1 MNLRHISFTICTKSY
16 LAGALEWRRS
26 LICSGSG
33 IRGLI
38 YLIDVQENELSKL
51 WTEVKNISKEH
62 ADGLEDD
69 LLCVYMEE
77 IADNEGMRERYKTIE
92 YCTAI
97 KPSIFLSL
105 AKKFPECVLHYFDPD
120 IAIYKELAELRQF
133 SEEHSIT
140 LIPHMTTP
148 TNDKCKLT
156 ELDILRAG
164 VFNFGYV
171 GWNPKYDSGWDLIK
185 WWQEQLKNNCRIAL
199 EEGIFTDQS
208 WGVFF
213 CSSPES
219 GILYNKSY
227 NVAYWNLH
235 ERFISRNNSWD
246 YLVNGEELNFFHFS
260 GYSPLESEQISIH
273 QNRHSFI
280 KNNVLKTLF
289 DEYAKNLY
297 DAGFSYWRNNYG
309 KSDINLNATNAKQSI
324 IFSAD
329 EKVLSIIHDPYK
341 KPYKNLLKAAGLK
354 IYYNFNFKY
363 SDKIL
368 LEIEEKVVKISKEA
382 LRTKN
387 KLLLK
392 NKKLSS
398 YIQKVRTSAD
408 SECRKQYSDKATSY
422 FSAWIYWI
430 YLFIKNSFLQLTNN
444 KNNKPCV
451 AYNHI
456 MQESDIA
463 LIGYLTAETGV
474 GESARGIVRAFEY
487 KGGKVDLFDI
497 RGHYARTED
506 VEYASRVKLKSR
518 KNNQYKTSVL
528 CVNADQVNVY
538 IKSELGNIH
547 NNSDRKIAYWYWE
560 TEKLPLEYVHDSKHF
575 DQIWVA
581 TSFVQKAFLDSGI
594 QCPVKVIPP
603 ALSALPEKY
612 YNSTHFNLNI
622 VAGRPILLS
631 LFDATSFLGR
641 KNPIAAIRIA
651 QGLQRKTALRPLLVL
666 KTTNLNLKDEIY
678 LKSICPD
685 LEILII
691 NRYLSK
697 NETLS
702 LIKFSNC
709 FISLHRAEGLG
720 LSLIDAMRLGTP
732 LIATDYSGPVDFA
745 NKENAWMVP
754 WKYTNATNADG
765 PYFGSQ
771 WADPIEEEAI
781 EMLVEIIT
789 NNELRNTKVKKAKN
803 VIEMYFSKNRIS
815 SLIEAALKS

>member
-1 MNLRHISFTICTKSY
+1 MKIKHIAFTICTKDY
-16 LAGALEWRRS
+16 LAGALEWRKT

-38 YLIDVQENELSKL
+38 YLIDVQVNELSKL

-62 ADGLEDD
+62 ADGIEND
-69 LLCVYMEE
+69 LLCAYMEE
-77 IADNEGMRERYKTIE
+77 IPDNEGMRERYKTIE

-105 AKKFPECVLHYFDPD
+105 AKKFPKCVLHYFDPD

-148 TNDKCKLT
+148 TNDECKLT
-156 ELDILRAG
+156 QLDILRAG

-171 GWNPKYDSGWDLIK
+171 GWNPKYHSGWNLIK
-185 WWQEQLKNNCRIAL
+185 WWQKQLKNNCRIAL

-235 ERFISRNNSWD
+235 ERLISKNNAGD
-246 YLVNGEELNFFHFS
+246 YLVNGENLNFFHFS
-260 GYSPLESEQISIH
+260 GYSPLEGEQISIH

-297 DAGFSYWRNNYG
+297 DAGFAHWRNNCG
-309 KSDINLNATNAKQSI
+309 KSDINLNAENEERSISSI
-324 IFSAD
+324 INK
-329 EKVLSIIHDPYK
+329 KVLSIIHDPYK
-341 KPYKNLLKAAGLK
+341 KPYKNLFKAAVLK
-354 IYYNFNFKY
+354 LYYNFHFKY
-363 SDKIL
+363 SGKIL
-368 LEIEEKVVKISKEA
+368 FKIEDKANKISKEA
-382 LRTKN
+382 SRAKRKLQLR
-387 KLLLK
+387 
-392 NKKLSS
+392 NKKLSY
-398 YIQKVRTSAD
+398 YIQEVKNSAD
-408 SECRKQYSDKATSY
+408 SLCRKEYKDRTTSY
-422 FSAWIYWI
+422 FSAWIYWL
-430 YLFIKNSFLQLTNN
+430 YLFIKNLFLNHA
-444 KNNKPCV
+444 KNENIKPSV
-451 AYNHI
+451 AYDY
-456 MQESDIA
+456 MEQESDFA

-497 RGHYARTED
+497 RDHYARAEEM
-506 VEYASRVKLKSR
+506 EYASRVTLKRR
-518 KNNQYKTSVL
+518 KNNQYKNSVV

-547 NNSDRKIAYWYWE
+547 GNSDCKIAYWYWE
-560 TEKLPLEYVHDSKHF
+560 TEKLPLDYVHNAKHF

-603 ALSALPEKY
+603 ALSALPDKY
-612 YNSTHFNLNI
+612 YNSTHFNLKV
-622 VAGRPILLS
+622 VAGRPILLC

-651 QGLQRKTALRPLLVL
+651 QGLQRKTDLRPLLVL
-666 KTTNLNLKDEIY
+666 KTTNLKLEDEIY
-678 LKSICPD
+678 LKSICPN

-697 NETLS
+697 SETLS
-702 LIKFSNC
+702 LIKLSNC

-745 NKENAWMVP
+745 NKENAWMVS
-754 WKYTNATNADG
+754 WKYINATIKDG
-765 PYFGSQ
+765 LYFGSQ
-771 WADPIEEEAI
+771 WADPNEEEAI

-803 VIEMYFSKNRIS
+803 DIEMYFSKNRIS